1 MFITYHIQESESVK
15 EVLQQLPTA
24 QPCVV
29 VRGGF
34 TAIKEAILVVE
45 KDIITTFPPPPPK
58 ELPLML
64 LSAFY
69 AYNMHYPEGCKN
81 LYSFLEVVLLNRKK
95 PSKQTRLSAV
105 IAQLSTC

>member
-1 MFITYHIQESESVK
+1 MQNGESVK
-15 EVLQQLPTA
+15 EVLQQVPTA
-24 QPCVV
+24 QPCVI

-45 KDIITTFPPPPPK
+45 KKTITTFPPK
-58 ELPLML
+58 ELPLIL

-69 AYNMHYPEGCKN
+69 AYNMHYTEGCKN
-81 LYSFLEVVLLNRKK
+81 LYSFLEVVLLNRNK
-95 PSKQTRLSAV
+95 PTKQTRLSAV